1 MPRGHS
7 LSIGNM
13 LFHSIFLGKRRSL
26 LHPNT
31 AKQSFFPL
39 QPYSSNILRKNA
51 LKGAHKYYT
60 KCAHDS
66 CTLGIP

>member
-7 LSIGNM
+7 LSIKKI

-39 QPYSSNILRKNA
+39 QPYTSKILRKNV
-51 LKGAHKYYT
+51 LKGAHKY
-60 KCAHDS
+60 
-66 CTLGIP
+66 